1 MSDDAWAHDH
11 WLDFDR
17 NKDDLEMGNREAD
30 SLAWNPDLER
40 LTACPRKLVES
51 FGNLFE
57 NIVPDPQDPVWI
69 WADMGEM
76 LAREAEALSV

>member
-1 MSDDAWAHDH
+1 MLRA
-11 WLDFDR
+11 R
-17 NKDDLEMGNREAD
+17 QAD
-30 SLAWNPDLER
+30 SLAWNPELER

-51 FGNLFE
+51 FGDLFG

>member
-1 MSDDAWAHDH
+1 M
-11 WLDFDR
+11 
-17 NKDDLEMGNREAD
+17 EMGNREAD
-30 SLAWNPDLER
+30 SLAWNPELER

-51 FGNLFE
+51 FGDLFE
-57 NIVPDPQDPVWI
+57 KIIPEPHDPVWI